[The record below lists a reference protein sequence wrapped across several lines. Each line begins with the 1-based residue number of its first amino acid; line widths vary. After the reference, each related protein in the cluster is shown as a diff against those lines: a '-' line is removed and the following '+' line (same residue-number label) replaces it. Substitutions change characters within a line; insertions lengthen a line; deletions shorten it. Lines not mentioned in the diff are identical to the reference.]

1 MSDKISRRDFLKLA
15 GVGAA
20 TTAVLTGCGPAARL
34 VQREP
39 YTKMPEYTYNGLST
53 YYATTC
59 RECSAGCGLIARTYQ
74 GRAIKVEGNPNNPVN
89 LGKTCAR
96 GQATLEGL
104 YNPQRVRGP
113 IKHSRG
119 QSLYGSDNQN
129 VESNM
134 SWDDAIQV
142 VADALSK
149 NQPNEIAFLMGMAP
163 DHLFDL
169 ITDLTKA
176 INAPAPIRFG
186 ALGMFEARTTLM
198 QAANDLLG
206 QSGLPFFDI
215 GNADLVFSFGANF
228 LETWLSP
235 VAQTRGYSSLRRRNP
250 NQRGYFVQFEAR
262 MSQTGAKADEWI
274 PITPGTEGL
283 VALALGSLMV
293 TASGASLPAAYS
305 NVDVNSIANVSGVTL
320 DTLKRLANMFAGS
333 AHPLAISG
341 GAALGQ
347 SNGLQTAEAVLT
359 LNALVNNIGKDGG
372 VFLSPLAP
380 LADEYHRPAS
390 IREMDDFVAKLQ
402 SGSIKVLFVHG
413 VNPLFELPKSIAL
426 RDAFKNVPQIVSFAT
441 FPDETAV
448 QADYIFPDKHGL
460 ESWGYQKVAAGAG
473 SSTLSGAQ
481 PVVSGVYTADGA
493 VPQIFY
499 DARATADV
507 LLAAAQKA
515 GGTLA
520 SALKFKDELEYIQ
533 SQLKG
538 LLGNTDGFFSAAEI
552 NTFTAYFQQNGGWWK
567 TSDDRVAPSASNALN
582 KTFNATP
589 AQFVG
594 DGELYFVPFVE
605 PVMAEAGANKPWLQE
620 IPDPTTTVVWNSWV
634 EINPDTAAQL
644 GVDNDDVV
652 LISSDAGSVEASV
665 YKYPAI
671 RPDTIAMPFGQ
682 GHTAYGQFAQ
692 GRGVNPFDLLSNATN
707 EAGDLAFA
715 SMKVS
720 IKKTGKKRQ
729 LSRLEGVIGVYENFG
744 QQP

>member
-20 TTAVLTGCGPAARL
+20 TTAVLTGCGPAARY
-34 VQREP
+34 VTREP

-59 RECSAGCGLIARTYQ
+59 RECSAGCGLIVRTYQ
-74 GRAIKVEGNPNNPVN
+74 GRALKVEGNPNNPVN
-89 LGKTCAR
+89 QGKTCAR

-113 IKHSRG
+113 IQHSRG
-119 QSLYGSDNQN
+119 QSLYDSNNQN

-134 SWDDAIQV
+134 SWDDAILV

-169 ITDLTKA
+169 VTDLTKA
-176 INAPAPIRFG
+176 VGAPAPVRFG

-206 QSGLPFFDI
+206 QSGLPFFDM
-215 GNADLVFSFGANF
+215 GSADMVFSFGANF

-235 VAQTRGYSSLRRRNP
+235 VAQTREYSQLRRANP
-250 NQRGYFVQFEAR
+250 LKRGYFVQFEAR

-274 PITPGTEGL
+274 PIAPGTEGS
-283 VALALGSLMV
+283 VALALGRLMV
-293 TASGASLPAAYS
+293 EAGGATLPTVYA
-305 NVDVNSIANVSGVTL
+305 NVDVNSIATAAGITL
-320 DTLKRLANMFAGS
+320 DTLKRLANMFAG
-333 AHPLAISG
+333 ANHPLAVPG

-347 SNGLQTAEAVLT
+347 SNGLKTAEAVLT
-359 LNALVNNIGKDGG
+359 LNALVKNIGKDGG
-372 VFLSPLAP
+372 LFLSPLAP

-390 IREMDDFVAKLQ
+390 MKEMIDFVAQLQ

-413 VNPLFELPKSIAL
+413 VNPLFELPMSLGLMDAL
-426 RDAFKNVPQIVSFAT
+426 KNVPQIISFAT
-441 FPDETAV
+441 FPDETAT
-448 QADYIFPDKHGL
+448 QADYIFPDRHVL
-460 ESWGYQKVAAGAG
+460 ESWGYQKIATGAS

-481 PVVSGVYTADGA
+481 PVVSGVYSVNGA
-493 VPQIFY
+493 QPQIFY

-507 LLAAAQKA
+507 LLAAAEKA
-515 GGTLA
+515 GGALA

-533 SQLKG
+533 NQLNG
-538 LLGNTDGFFSAAEI
+538 LLSATDGFFSAAEI

-567 TSDDRVAPSASNALN
+567 LGDDRVVPSGSDVLN
-582 KTFNATP
+582 NNLDLSP
-589 AQFVG
+589 AQFIG
-594 DGELYFVPFVE
+594 DGDFFFVPFVA

-620 IPDPTTTVVWNSWV
+620 IPDPTTTVVWNTWV
-634 EINPDTAAQL
+634 EINPATASKL
-644 GVDNDDVV
+644 GLDNDDVV
-652 LISSDAGSVEASV
+652 LILSDAGAVEASV

-692 GRGVNPFDLLSNATN
+692 GRGVNPADLLSNAVN
-707 EAGDLAFA
+707 EAGDLAFG
-715 SMKVS
+715 SMKVRVQ
-720 IKKTGKKRQ
+720 KTGKKRQ
-729 LSRLEGVIGVYENFG
+729 LSRLESILGVYENFG
-744 QQP
+744 QQQ